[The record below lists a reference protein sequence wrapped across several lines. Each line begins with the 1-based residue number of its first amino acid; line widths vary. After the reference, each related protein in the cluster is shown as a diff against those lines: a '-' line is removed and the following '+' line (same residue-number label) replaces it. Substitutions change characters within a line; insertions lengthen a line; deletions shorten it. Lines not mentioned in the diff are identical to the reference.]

1 MKSAKSPRFVVSSL
15 VLLSFLAVVSA
26 GLAQKAP
33 YIYIWSPTNGAM
45 YLAPANLTL
54 YARAV
59 GNTNPVQTVEFFA
72 GSTSLGIV
80 TNLPGVLVTNVEP
93 LYPLAW
99 SNVLAGNYAL
109 KAVATDVQG
118 LMATSAVVNIS
129 VVTNLPPPPV
139 VRPAVYIYS
148 PTNGAQYLAP
158 ATLTLYARAVET
170 SGTVQTV
177 EFFAGKHESGRGV
190 EQQPGSS
197 DEYQQR
203 AALPAGLVQRA
214 GGQLCAQGRGDRCQG
229 HHCHFLRC
237 ESQCS

>member
-1 MKSAKSPRFVVSSL
+1 MSSL

-54 YARAV
+54 YVRAV

-139 VRPAVYIYS
+139 FDRQFTSTPRPTARSILRQPPLRCMRGRWS
-148 PTNGAQYLAP
+148 RAGWCQRWSSLPGAQVSAWCP
-158 ATLTLYARAVET
+158 N
-170 SGTVQTV
+170 S
-177 EFFAGKHESGRGV
+177 
-190 EQQPGSS
+190 QPGSS
-197 DEYQQR
+197 VPISAASLSSRWAGPTCWR
-203 AALPAGLVQRA
+203 ATMHSGPWPPMPRASLPLPR
-214 GGQLCAQGRGDRCQG
+214 L
-229 HHCHFLRC
+229 
-237 ESQCS
+237 